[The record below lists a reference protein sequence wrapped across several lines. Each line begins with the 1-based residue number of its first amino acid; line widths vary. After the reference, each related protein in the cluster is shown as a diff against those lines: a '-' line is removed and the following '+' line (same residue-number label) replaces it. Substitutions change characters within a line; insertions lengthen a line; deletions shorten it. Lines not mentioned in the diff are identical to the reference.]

1 MRVIETTKSSE
12 ARHLPGTQPRQPQ
25 AAGASHRSRPS
36 STGARVRA
44 AIDPR
49 CWDEFYSEHKNSQA
63 CAVQNRTRARAIPR
77 ADNATQGVEKV
88 EVS

>member
-49 CWDEFYSEHKNSQA
+49 CWDEFYSEQNNSTSLCDPKPHQGA
-63 CAVQNRTRARAIPR
+63 HDPVR
-77 ADNATQGVEKV
+77 DNATQGVEKV

>member
-12 ARHLPGTQPRQPQ
+12 ARRLPGTQPRQP
-25 AAGASHRSRPS
+25 GASHRSRPS

-49 CWDEFYSEHKNSQA
+49 CWDEFYSEHKNSTSLCGPKPHQGA
-63 CAVQNRTRARAIPR
+63 HDPVR
-77 ADNATQGVEKV
+77 DNATQGVEKV